1 MICVSYPLPSLSG
14 IPLQPMS
21 HQWRSPP
28 LPQCM
33 MGIIIPGWSWTGGD
47 PHCIRGYIIID
58 PLLCCLMQPTVVV
71 AATYFYIV
79 VVREHFAGVIGIFS
93 ILS

>member
-1 MICVSYPLPSLSG
+1 MCSDPLLSLSG

-58 PLLCCLMQPTVVV
+58 PLLCCLMQPTVV
-71 AATYFYIV
+71 AAAIYFYIV
-79 VVREHFAGVIGIFS
+79 VVREHFAGAIGIFS
-93 ILS
+93 NLL